1 MVKRSFISLGKY
13 SNSPKTNIS
22 TSEDKI
28 AVIYCDGEIV
38 SGESGDDNMGSE
50 TIAKA
55 IKKEMKSKIQDV
67 SVLPSH
73 VTLRIDN
80 KMFIAEMPK
89 YGSDF
94 IKRFDHGQAVN
105 NFKLNL
111 NFKKG
116 YALV

>member
-1 MVKRSFISLGKY
+1 MK
-13 SNSPKTNIS
+13 KTFNI
-22 TSEDKI
+22 TDKNIFEGEKANPQNCAI
-28 AVIYCDGEIV
+28 AR
-38 SGESGDDNMGSE
+38 
-50 TIAKA
+50 A
-55 IKKEMKSKIQDV
+55 IKKQMKSKIQDV

-80 KMFIAEMPK
+80 KMFVAEMPK
-89 YGSDF
+89 YASNF

>member
-1 MVKRSFISLGKY
+1 MKKIFKITDR
-13 SNSPKTNIS
+13 NIF
-22 TSEDKI
+22 E
-28 AVIYCDGEIV
+28 GEKA
-38 SGESGDDNMGSE
+38 NPQNCA
-50 TIAKA
+50 IAKA

-80 KMFIAEMPK
+80 KMFVAEMPK
-89 YGSDF
+89 YGANF